1 MSLCTRREKDQENII
16 PQSSKGDLQ
25 TLKYSS
31 NATRL
36 ALGEVGN
43 KVHKNVNIASKVQ
56 EKAGEIKPQQV
67 GAIKKKQVP
76 PKKTAVGEVVS
87 KTQNKI
93 NVKSKTNGESKKFP
107 VKCPNTF
114 TNIISI
120 DIPVSYSTKQ
130 LLDIIDVDTTDNPLH
145 VSHYV
150 QDIYKYLLELEDK
163 FSIEKNFLDKH
174 KSTPHMRTVL
184 VNWLVEVHINFKLLL
199 ETLHLTVAI
208 IDRYLQLNKQISG
221 NTLQLVGI
229 AAMWISGKY
238 EDIYILDISD
248 LVYICDNT
256 FSKKQFLQ
264 MECDILK
271 RLEFNLGRPLSLQFL
286 RRFNKIAGAT
296 FEQHSLGKYIL
307 ELSLI
312 NYDIC
317 HVKPSLQAAAACC
330 LAISILNDLL
340 DPSQMWSDL
349 LIHYSTYTFKEI
361 KPLLAVMANA
371 INMADVTKY
380 KSIHTKYSSTN
391 FSKISLNPKLKGPLM
406 KKLIAE
412 FSSTIKK

>member
-1 MSLCTRREKDQENII
+1 MSLCTRREQDQENLI
-16 PQSSKGDLQ
+16 PQPIKGDLQ
-25 TLKYSS
+25 SS
-31 NATRL
+31 KFNSNTNRL

-43 KVHKNVNIASKVQ
+43 KVHKNIAPNVQ
-56 EKAGEIKPQQV
+56 EKAIEVKPQQV
-67 GAIKKKQVP
+67 GAIKKKHIP
-76 PKKTAVGEVVS
+76 LKKTVVGEVIP
-87 KTQNKI
+87 KIQNEKI
-93 NVKSKTNGESKKFP
+93 NVKSKTNAEIKKLP
-107 VKCPNTF
+107 VKYPDTF
-114 TNIISI
+114 ANFVSI
-120 DIPVSYSTKQ
+120 DLPLSYSTKQ
-130 LLDIIDVDTTDNPLH
+130 LLDIIDVDTSDNPLH

-163 FSIEKNFLDKH
+163 FSIEKNFLNKH

-184 VNWLVEVHINFKLLL
+184 VNWLVEVHVNFKLLL

-208 IDRYLQLNKQISG
+208 IDRYLQSNKQISG
-221 NTLQLVGI
+221 NTLQLVGT

-256 FSKKQFLQ
+256 FSKKQFLE

-271 RLEFNLGRPLSLQFL
+271 KLDFNLGRPLSLQFL

-317 HVKPSLQAAAACC
+317 YVKPSLQAAAACC
-330 LAISILNDLL
+330 LAIGILNDLL
-340 DPSQMWSDL
+340 DPSKVWTDL
-349 LIHYSTYTFKEI
+349 LVHYSTYTFKEI
-361 KPLLAVMANA
+361 KPLLALMANA
-371 INMADVTKY
+371 INKADVTKY

-406 KKLIAE
+406 KKLITE
-412 FSSTIKK
+412 FSNSTKK

>member
-1 MSLCTRREKDQENII
+1 MSLCTRREQDQENLI
-16 PQSSKGDLQ
+16 PQPIKGDLQ
-25 TLKYSS
+25 SS
-31 NATRL
+31 KFNSNTNRL

-43 KVHKNVNIASKVQ
+43 KVHKNIAPNVQ
-56 EKAGEIKPQQV
+56 EKAIEVKPQQV
-67 GAIKKKQVP
+67 GAIKKKHIP
-76 PKKTAVGEVVS
+76 LKKTVVGEVIP
-87 KTQNKI
+87 KIQNEKI
-93 NVKSKTNGESKKFP
+93 NVKSKTNAEIKKLP
-107 VKCPNTF
+107 VKCPDTF
-114 TNIISI
+114 ANFVSI
-120 DIPVSYSTKQ
+120 DLPLSYSTKQ
-130 LLDIIDVDTTDNPLH
+130 LLDIIDVDTSDNPLH

-163 FSIEKNFLDKH
+163 FSIEKNFLNKH

-184 VNWLVEVHINFKLLL
+184 VNWLVEVHVNFKLLL

-208 IDRYLQLNKQISG
+208 IDRYLQSNKQISG
-221 NTLQLVGI
+221 NTLQLVGT

-256 FSKKQFLQ
+256 FSKKQFLE

-271 RLEFNLGRPLSLQFL
+271 KLDFNLGRPLSLQFL

-317 HVKPSLQAAAACC
+317 YVKPSLQAAAAW
-330 LAISILNDLL
+330 LFSN
-340 DPSQMWSDL
+340 W
-349 LIHYSTYTFKEI
+349 YFK
-361 KPLLAVMANA
+361 
-371 INMADVTKY
+371 
-380 KSIHTKYSSTN
+380 
-391 FSKISLNPKLKGPLM
+391 
-406 KKLIAE
+406 
-412 FSSTIKK
+412 